1 LDVAAKGTAN
11 SLIQWFPS
19 EHVLSGITFLGHSLV
34 LLGFLYLSYDLL
46 ARPQG
51 ILRWLFIVFTHIVV
65 SIVALLVFAPPL
77 LFLFQQLLRAT
88 NIPPDVVDPTNQIAD
103 IIIFTLMIGV
113 LQGIFIASPHPGS
126 TVKKFLWRDCL
137 IGLVFALVFFSIDEY
152 AIFHTPIEDVIDTIP
167 DFLQFVF
174 IGAVGGGFWYR
185 YGQGSHH
192 RELSH
197 VPEEEWRTYHFYEI
211 VQGKD
216 EPGPSFFS
224 FADFSKGFLF
234 WYIIIGLS
242 TILWIATTISLF
254 GLGIPGWYFYL
265 VDLFIGAAPASLIC
279 GSSQYIT
286 WKVHHLGEKQ
296 LGIIGAILTLFGL
309 SLVLI
314 EPLVLFFTKP

>member
-1 LDVAAKGTAN
+1 MDVAAIGTAN
-11 SLIQWFPS
+11 SFIQWVPS
-19 EHVLSGITFLGHSLV
+19 EHVLSGITFLGHSFV

-46 ARPQG
+46 SRPQG
-51 ILRWLFIVFTHIVV
+51 ILRWLLIVFTHIVV

-77 LFLFQQLLRAT
+77 LFLFQQILKAT
-88 NIPPDVVDPTNQIAD
+88 NIPLNVVDPTDQIGD

-126 TVKKFLWRDCL
+126 TGKRFLWRDCF
-137 IGLVFALVFFSIDEY
+137 IGFVFALVFFSIDEY
-152 AIFHTPIEDVIDTIP
+152 AIFHTPITDVMTAFP

-174 IGAVGGGFWYR
+174 IGAIGGGFWYR

-192 RELSH
+192 RDLSD
-197 VPEEEWRTYHFYEI
+197 VPS
-211 VQGKD
+211 
-216 EPGPSFFS
+216 PSFFS

-242 TILWIATTISLF
+242 TILWTATTFWLF
-254 GLGIPGWYFYL
+254 GLETWYFYL

-314 EPLVLFFTKP
+314 EPLVLFFTKS

>member
-1 LDVAAKGTAN
+1 LDVAVIGTVN
-11 SLIQWFPS
+11 SLFQELLS
-19 EHVLSGITFLGHSLV
+19 EHILSGITFLGHSLV

-46 ARPQG
+46 AKPQG
-51 ILRWLFIVFTHIVV
+51 ILRWLLIVLTHIVV
-65 SIVALLVFAPPL
+65 SIVALLVFVPPL
-77 LFLFQQLLRAT
+77 LFLFQEVLRAT
-88 NIPPDVVDPTNQIAD
+88 HVPLNVIDPTDQIGD

-113 LQGIFIASPHPGS
+113 LQGIFIASPHSGN
-126 TVKKFLWRDCL
+126 TLKKFLWRDCL
-137 IGLVFALVFFSIDEY
+137 IGFVLALVFYSLDEY
-152 AIFHTPIEDVIDTIP
+152 VIFHTPITDVIDAIP

-174 IGAVGGGFWYR
+174 IGAIGGGFWYR

-192 RELSH
+192 RDLSH
-197 VPEEEWRTYHFYEI
+197 VPEEERRTSHSYEM

-216 EPGPSFFS
+216 EPDPSFFS

-242 TILWIATTISLF
+242 TILWTAITLLLF
-254 GLGIPGWYFYL
+254 GLGNWYFYL

-296 LGIIGAILTLFGL
+296 LGVIGAIVSLCGLTF
-309 SLVLI
+309 VLI
-314 EPLVLFFTKP
+314 EPLVLFLTKP

>member
-1 LDVAAKGTAN
+1 MDLAAIGTAN
-11 SLIQWFPS
+11 SLYQWFLS
-19 EHVLSGITFLGHSLV
+19 EHILSGITFLGHSLV

-51 ILRWLFIVFTHIVV
+51 ILRWLLIVLTHIVV
-65 SIVALLVFAPPL
+65 SIVALLAFAPPL
-77 LFLFQQLLRAT
+77 LFLFQEILRAT
-88 NIPPDVVDPTNQIAD
+88 NIPLNVIDPTDQIGD

-126 TVKKFLWRDCL
+126 TGKKFLWRDCL
-137 IGLVFALVFFSIDEY
+137 IGFVLGLVFYSIDEY
-152 AIFHTPIEDVIDTIP
+152 VIFHTPIKDVIDAFP

-174 IGAVGGGFWYR
+174 IGAIGGGFWYR

-192 RELSH
+192 RDLSL
-197 VPEEEWRTYHFYEI
+197 VPQEERRTYHNSEI

-216 EPGPSFFS
+216 ERGPSFFS

-242 TILWIATTISLF
+242 TILWIATSIILF
-254 GLGIPGWYFYL
+254 GLGTWYFYL
-265 VDLFIGAAPASLIC
+265 VDLLIGAAPASLVC

-296 LGIIGAILTLFGL
+296 LGVIGAIISLCGL
-309 SLVLI
+309 SFVLI
-314 EPLVLFFTKP
+314 EPLVLFLTKP

>member
-1 LDVAAKGTAN
+1 MDVAAKGTAN
-11 SLIQWFPS
+11 SPMQWF
-19 EHVLSGITFLGHSLV
+19 LSDHMLNGITFLGHSLV

-51 ILRWLFIVFTHIVV
+51 ILRWLLIVFTHIVV

-77 LFLFQQLLRAT
+77 LFLFQLLLRAT
-88 NIPPDVVDPTNQIAD
+88 NVPPSVVDPTDQIGD

-126 TVKKFLWRDCL
+126 TVKRFLLRDCL

-152 AIFHTPIEDVIDTIP
+152 AIFHTPIEDVRTAFP

-174 IGAVGGGFWYR
+174 IGAIGGGFWYR

-192 RELSH
+192 RDLSR
-197 VPEEEWRTYHFYEI
+197 VPDKERRTSHIHEI

-242 TILWIATTISLF
+242 TILWIATTIPLF
-254 GLGIPGWYFYL
+254 GLGTWYFYL

-296 LGIIGAILTLFGL
+296 LGVIGAIISLFGL
-309 SLVLI
+309 SFVLI
-314 EPLVLFFTKP
+314 EPLVLFLTKS